1 MSLKLIN
8 YSMWNEVLFINSFK
22 IIILL
27 YLNII
32 LFKENQTIM
41 DSPYSIIVSW
51 KINLIFIV

>member
-8 YSMWNEVLFINSFK
+8 YSMWNEVLFFNSFK

-32 LFKENQTIM
+32 IFKENQTIM

>member
-8 YSMWNEVLFINSFK
+8 YSMWNEVLFFNSFK

-32 LFKENQTIM
+32 IFKENQTIM
-41 DSPYSIIVSW
+41 DSLYSIIVSW
-51 KINLIFIV
+51 KINLIFID

>member
-8 YSMWNEVLFINSFK
+8 YSMWNEVLFFNSFK

-32 LFKENQTIM
+32 IFKENQTIM
-41 DSPYSIIVSW
+41 DFPYSIIVSW